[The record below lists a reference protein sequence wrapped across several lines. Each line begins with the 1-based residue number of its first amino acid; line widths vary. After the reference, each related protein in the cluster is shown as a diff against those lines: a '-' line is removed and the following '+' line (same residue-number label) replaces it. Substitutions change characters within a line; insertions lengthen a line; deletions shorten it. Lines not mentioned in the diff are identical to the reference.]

1 MKLKMPEKPNIS
13 RRTATAIIIAVTS
26 AVLLGFIIFGIINL
40 GHVGSIRVEGESH
53 YSDELI
59 IELSGIKV
67 GDKVSSLDLRKIEE
81 NIVLG
86 APRIKSA
93 KIDPGLVGD
102 LAIRVEPEVPRYYMA
117 LATGEYFLV
126 SDGFRIIDMSPDPEE
141 YEKMGVIRLTLPE
154 VSSAMVGDYIEYKGK
169 TEEER
174 EANRDRARSFIA
186 KIEELCGD
194 YVTAVGFEDI
204 YTGVYVVLEGKYKI
218 ELGNMNDTERKIEAA
233 LETIKAHGEEKGCA
247 VVNAANYSEIY
258 YKSVENIEY

>member
-13 RRTATAIIIAVTS
+13 RRTATVIILAVTS

-67 GDKVSSLDLRKIEE
+67 GDKVSSLDIGKIEE
-81 NIVLG
+81 SITLG
-86 APRIKSA
+86 APRIKSV
-93 KIDPGLVGD
+93 KIDPGFFGD
-102 LAIRVEPEVPRYYMA
+102 LAIRVEPETPRYYMA
-117 LATGEYFLV
+117 LDTDEYFLV

-141 YEKMGVIRLTLPE
+141 YSEMGVIRLTLPD

-169 TEEER
+169 TEKER
-174 EANRDRARSFIA
+174 EENRKRARDFIE
-186 KIEELCGD
+186 KIEKLCGD
-194 YVTAVGFEDI
+194 YVTAVGFKDI

-218 ELGNMNDTERKIEAA
+218 ELGNMKDTELKIRAA
-233 LETIKAHGEEKGCA
+233 LETVKAHGEEQGCA
-247 VVNAANYSEIY
+247 VVNASIYSDIIY
-258 YKSVENIEY
+258 KPVENIEY